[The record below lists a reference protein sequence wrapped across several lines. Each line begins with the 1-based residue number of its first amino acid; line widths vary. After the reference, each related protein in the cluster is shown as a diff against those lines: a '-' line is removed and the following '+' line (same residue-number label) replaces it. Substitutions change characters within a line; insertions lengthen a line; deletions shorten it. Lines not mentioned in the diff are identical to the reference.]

1 MKLSYWKEGFFPWKF
16 SKSIEISEGE
26 VTIVVDYSPTKNPRK
41 SGDFT
46 SLLSDGS
53 EMPLQFARKQYHGSR
68 NGRTLAMNKSLPL
81 KESKGVLSL

>member
-1 MKLSYWKEGFFPWKF
+1 MKC
-16 SKSIEISEGE
+16 
-26 VTIVVDYSPTKNPRK
+26 TIVVDYSPTKNPRK

-46 SLLSDGS
+46 SLLSDDS

-81 KESKGVLSL
+81 KENKGVLSLRE

>member
-1 MKLSYWKEGFFPWKF
+1 MKAPVREAFILEGGFF
-16 SKSIEISEGE
+16 SLE
-26 VTIVVDYSPTKNPRK
+26 VFQKHRHKDYSPTKNPRK

-46 SLLSDGS
+46 SLLSDDS

-81 KESKGVLSL
+81 KENKGVLSL